1 MIERAIAQ
9 TLSYHTPHKSSARR
23 AGPYPTSHHRRAPQN
38 QRDAASPT
46 PRLLRARRRFPS
58 ACPPVAP
65 ELRTHWR
72 CSALCGARAIPSLRF
87 ASSSTSPSAS
97 PRSPSSSSL
106 PSTPP
111 HPRPQNFRLQP
122 PASRCQLWP
131 ASDATKMHRRRHH
144 CSAAS
149 TVSHRLSVP
158 LQLSAHTPVRTKQP
172 ANDVSPSVSVAS
184 NSTATTHLS
193 PPKSP
198 CHHPSALHPWV
209 STLHRVMNREQNPP
223 FKPPA
228 KQLHSPR
235 PVRPSPSA
243 IPCPHCTALHPS
255 PSSIAAGAVC
265 RSSAAITPAPRY
277 THTRS
282 SVALACVTPNRR
294 LIADSPPQFFVTV
307 VTVTV
312 TVTVNL
318 SN

>member
-1 MIERAIAQ
+1 MLRP
-9 TLSYHTPHKSSARR
+9 LRR
-23 AGPYPTSHHRRAPQN
+23 PC
-38 QRDAASPT
+38 D
-46 PRLLRARRRFPS
+46 
-58 ACPPVAP
+58 PP
-65 ELRTHWR
+65 
-72 CSALCGARAIPSLRF
+72 LRF

-193 PPKSP
+193 PPKIPLPSP
-198 CHHPSALHPWV
+198 LSSPPLGEYPTSRNEPRAEPTLQTPCQAAPQPQTCTSQPLRDTL
-209 STLHRVMNREQNPP
+209 STLHRSPPLSQLNRRRRRVSQLSCYNTSAPVHPHTQLSSCRTRNPQ
-223 FKPPA
+223 PPCNRG
-228 KQLHSPR
+228 L
-235 PVRPSPSA
+235 
-243 IPCPHCTALHPS
+243 
-255 PSSIAAGAVC
+255 PSSILRNRRHRHRHRYRQPVKLAATVPLCSYPHA
-265 RSSAAITPAPRY
+265 STHSAQHRPAPPIRHMVL
-277 THTRS
+277 TQGGSTA
-282 SVALACVTPNRR
+282 VAP
-294 LIADSPPQFFVTV
+294 
-307 VTVTV
+307 
-312 TVTVNL
+312 
-318 SN
+318 

>member
-65 ELRTHWR
+65 ALRTHWR

-193 PPKSP
+193 PPKIPRPSP
-198 CHHPSALHPWV
+198 LSSPPLGEYPTSRNEPRAEPPLQTPCQAAPQPQTCTSQPLRDTL
-209 STLHRVMNREQNPP
+209 STLHRSPP
-223 FKPPA
+223 LS
-228 KQLHSPR
+228 QL
-235 PVRPSPSA
+235 
-243 IPCPHCTALHPS
+243 
-255 PSSIAAGAVC
+255 
-265 RSSAAITPAPRY
+265 
-277 THTRS
+277 
-282 SVALACVTPNRR
+282 NRR
-294 LIADSPPQFFVTV
+294 RRRVSQ
-307 VTVTV
+307 
-312 TVTVNL
+312 L
-318 SN
+318 SCYNTSAPVHPHA

>member
-1 MIERAIAQ
+1 MLRP
-9 TLSYHTPHKSSARR
+9 LRR
-23 AGPYPTSHHRRAPQN
+23 PC
-38 QRDAASPT
+38 D
-46 PRLLRARRRFPS
+46 
-58 ACPPVAP
+58 PP
-65 ELRTHWR
+65 
-72 CSALCGARAIPSLRF
+72 LRF

-209 STLHRVMNREQNPP
+209 SILHHLNDRDAEPTLQNPM
-223 FKPPA
+223 
-228 KQLHSPR
+228 
-235 PVRPSPSA
+235 
-243 IPCPHCTALHPS
+243 
-255 PSSIAAGAVC
+255 PSSSTAPDLYV
-265 RSSAAITPAPRY
+265 PAPPRY
-277 THTRS
+277 PVHIAPLSTPLPAQS
-282 SVALACVTPNRR
+282 PQAPCVAAQL
-294 LIADSPPQFFVTV
+294 L
-307 VTVTV
+307 
-312 TVTVNL
+312 
-318 SN
+318 